1 MAKYDYLG
9 TVRIAR
15 LLQVS
20 PRTVANWID
29 AGLMGGEKL
38 PSGRRRVHRDAVV
51 QFAQERGMTLHPDG
65 GSGCAAGPDSLSS

>member
-15 LLQVS
+15 MLQVS

-38 PSGRRRVHRDAVV
+38 PSGRRRVHRAAVV
-51 QFAQERGMTLHPDG
+51 QFAQERGMAIHPED
-65 GSGCAAGPDSLSS
+65 GSGCVPGPDSLSS